1 MWTEILFIWI
11 DDVYELQVE
20 MAKAGH
26 HVTKHTFAYL
36 KSFSIITI
44 IIINNNSIDYSTNNI
59 HEDRVN
65 KCRKMA
71 IRLLRPNTKPYTSL
85 FLYMLAPTSS
95 ADSYFPEKFPFP
107 KSMRCTFTH
116 ELASALR
123 VSKTLEDQN
132 LQLHCRT

>member
-11 DDVYELQVE
+11 EDIYELQVE

-71 IRLLRPNTKPYTSL
+71 IRLLRPNTKPYSITF
-85 FLYMLAPTSS
+85 FLSGSYLIRRSILSRKIAIPKINEMHPHTRARFCAPC
-95 ADSYFPEKFPFP
+95 E
-107 KSMRCTFTH
+107 
-116 ELASALR
+116 
-123 VSKTLEDQN
+123 
-132 LQLHCRT
+132 